1 MRLLVVCPSWVGD
14 AVMAT
19 PALRRLRSELPGA
32 YIGALVRPG
41 IDHVLDGLD
50 LFDEVHTIRSQG
62 FMGPKRAA
70 AGVRGRGYDTALL
83 LTNSFSTALSVRMA
97 LIGRRVGYDRDGR
110 GVLLTDRLTAPKT
123 DKGWAVVPAVSYY
136 WFAAGAVLGNDRRAL
151 EAPPLHELERVETGL
166 PPGVVMELGCTDR
179 DQAEGSATLASA
191 DVTTEYAILN
201 PGGNNPAKRWPAER
215 FCEIGKKLSEERGW
229 RVLVNGAPAE
239 IDLCT
244 QIAAGIPKGVALQE
258 HGHTL
263 RGLKHVVC
271 GAKLMVTN
279 DTGPRH
285 FAVAAGVPT
294 VSLFGPT
301 DPRWTTVPT
310 SAPEAIVVADP
321 TLDPRDV
328 SNDHPERCAIERVT
342 IDCVAEAIGTAVEI

>member
-1 MRLLVVCPSWVGD
+1 MRLLVVCPSWIGD

-19 PALRRLRSELPGA
+19 PALRRLRTGLPGS

-41 IDHVLDGLD
+41 IDHVLNGLG
-50 LFDEVHTIRSQG
+50 LVDEFHTIRSQG

-70 AGVRGRGYDTALL
+70 ASVRGRGYDAAVL

-97 LIGRRVGYDRDGR
+97 LIGRRIGYDRDGR
-110 GVLLTDRLTAPKT
+110 GVLLTDRLTAPRT
-123 DKGWAVVPAVSYY
+123 DRGWAVVPAVTYY
-136 WFAAGAVLGNDRRAL
+136 WFAAGAALGDDDRTLR
-151 EAPPLHELERVETGL
+151 APPLESLERIDTGL
-166 PPGVVMELGCTDR
+166 PDDAVMELGCADR
-179 DQAEGSATLASA
+179 DTAEGSATLASA
-191 DVTTEYAILN
+191 GVNGDYAILN

-215 FCEIGKKLSEERGW
+215 FVAVGRRLAERGW

-244 QIAAGIPKGVALQE
+244 EIAAQIRGGVILQA

-263 RGLKHVVC
+263 RGLKHIVR
-271 GAKLMVTN
+271 GARLMVTN

-301 DPRWTTVPT
+301 DPRWTTVPVR
-310 SAPEAIVVADP
+310 APEEIVVADP
-321 TLDPRDV
+321 TLDPAEV
-328 SNDHPERCAIERVT
+328 ANDHPERCAIER
-342 IDCVAEAIGTAVEI
+342 IGAERVAAAIERVLR